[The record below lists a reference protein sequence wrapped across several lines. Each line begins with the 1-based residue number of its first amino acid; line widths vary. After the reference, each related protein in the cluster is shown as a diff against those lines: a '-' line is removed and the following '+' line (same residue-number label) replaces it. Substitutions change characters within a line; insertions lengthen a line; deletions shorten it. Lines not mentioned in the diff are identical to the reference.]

1 MTVVLPDEVRRRVV
15 AYASDAL
22 GRLPLDQIPGPLRA
36 VARFTPSRRARH
48 AATEIVTL
56 LATDEAFRDR
66 VAERATL
73 AAGELGNAL
82 VDGVVPAA
90 ADPVEVAALTYL
102 LRTEGWQERLE
113 SYVAD
118 VRGQQSQAAQ
128 VGQAEEVGRLRDQ
141 LESVRSQHR
150 AEVERLREQARTARR
165 EAEDA
170 QGQLRELR
178 RAARTAQAD
187 ADKANAAASTERG
200 RIAALRSETDAELR
214 RLRSRLT
221 EVEEALRSARQATRE
236 ERSVDEA
243 RLWLLLETISQAAR
257 GLQRELAI
265 SAPTT
270 MPADAVASDQQWGTG
285 GAVGEPSARGLGTED
300 PAWLDQLL
308 ALPTA
313 HLIVDGYNVTK
324 TGFAQLSLERQR
336 GRLIA
341 SMGTLAA
348 QTGAETTIVF
358 DGNGVPAP
366 TGPLPR
372 RVRVLFSPVG
382 VTADEVIR
390 RLARAEPPGRPV
402 IAVSSDRE
410 IAEGVREAGGYPV
423 SAALLVRR
431 MQRPGS

>member
-48 AATEIVTL
+48 AAAEIVTL
-56 LATDEAFRDR
+56 LATDEEFRDR
-66 VAERATL
+66 VAERASL

-102 LRTEGWQERLE
+102 LRTEGWQERLAA
-113 SYVAD
+113 YVAD
-118 VRGQQSQAAQ
+118 VRGQHDQAARA
-128 VGQAEEVGRLRDQ
+128 GQAEEVGRLREQ
-141 LESVRSQHR
+141 LETLRSQHR
-150 AEVERLREQARTARR
+150 AEVERLREQARAARR
-165 EAEDA
+165 EAEEA
-170 QGQLRELR
+170 QGQVRELR
-178 RAARTAQAD
+178 RTARAAQAE
-187 ADKANAAASTERG
+187 AEKATAAASTERG
-200 RIAALRSETDAELR
+200 RITALRSETDAELR

-265 SAPTT
+265 SAPSTL
-270 MPADAVASDQQWGTG
+270 PADAVANEQQLVSG
-285 GAVGEPSARGLGTED
+285 GAVGEPAARGLASDD

-358 DGNGVPAP
+358 DGNGVAAP

-372 RVRVLFSPVG
+372 RVRVLFSPAG

-402 IAVSSDRE
+402 IAASSDRE
-410 IAEGVREAGGYPV
+410 VADGVRQAGGYAV
-423 SAALLVRR
+423 SAALLIRR
-431 MQRPGS
+431 MQRA